1 MTGEQ
6 TQLEH
11 SSTDRKLDPE
21 LKAKWLD
28 ALRSGKYKQGQA
40 VLRTSEE
47 CFCCLGVLGDIAA
60 PTLWA
65 TTITSEN
72 EAHISCYAF
81 ASLHDNEMLREEW
94 LADHGLTIDQAVNLA
109 SMNDCGK
116 SFAEIADFIEAN
128 L

>member
-1 MTGEQ
+1 MTDQHLTTE
-6 TQLEH
+6 
-11 SSTDRKLDPE
+11 RKLNPE

-28 ALRSGKYKQGQA
+28 ALRGGKYKQGQA
-40 VLRTSEE
+40 FLRTSDE
-47 CFCCLGVLGDIAA
+47 CFCCLGVLGDVAA

-65 TTITSEN
+65 TTAASEN
-72 EAHISCYAF
+72 EGRISCYAF
-81 ASLHDNEMLREEW
+81 ASPHDNEMLREEW
-94 LADHGLTIDQAVNLA
+94 LADHGLRIDQAVNLA